1 MMFISFYIQNH
12 KHILLSYVSLHIS
25 PAKLTLAV
33 SLRESQ
39 SDIATR
45 GLCVTTERK
54 SSGRRNLPEMQFLF
68 YHKKDSGKNYI

>member
-12 KHILLSYVSLHIS
+12 RHILFSYVSLYIS
-25 PAKLTLAV
+25 PAKLSLAV

-39 SDIATR
+39 SDIATT

-54 SSGRRNLPEMQFLF
+54 SSGSVVMSTCSQ
-68 YHKKDSGKNYI
+68 